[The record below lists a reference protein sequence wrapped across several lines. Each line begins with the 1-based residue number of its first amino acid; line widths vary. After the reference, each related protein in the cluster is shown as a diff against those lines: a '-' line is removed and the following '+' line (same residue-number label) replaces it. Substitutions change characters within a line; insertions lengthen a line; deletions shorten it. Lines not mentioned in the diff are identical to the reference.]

1 MLAKLSAR
9 KNTPRACK
17 RLVAAKG
24 TRRTQAGEC
33 TDRRVV
39 RIKHM
44 DVSFPGGIS
53 NYAESLP
60 TEKKKKN
67 VRQLLQL
74 HTDRRIRR

>member
-9 KNTPRACK
+9 KNANETATRATRNYTLWTATPTPRACK
-17 RLVAAKG
+17 RLMAAKG

-44 DVSFPGGIS
+44 DVSFPGGI
-53 NYAESLP
+53 
-60 TEKKKKN
+60 
-67 VRQLLQL
+67 
-74 HTDRRIRR
+74 